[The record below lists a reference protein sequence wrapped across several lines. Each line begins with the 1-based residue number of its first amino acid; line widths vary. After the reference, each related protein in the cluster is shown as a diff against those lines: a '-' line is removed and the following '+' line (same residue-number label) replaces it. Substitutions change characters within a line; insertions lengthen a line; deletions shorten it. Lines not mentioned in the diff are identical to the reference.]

1 MVAASMKSLY
11 WLVAVQFAAIDSQT
25 SKSRGHNGVEAGAPK
40 GLAKNAYPQPY
51 LLSLRVTANGNETEK

>member
-11 WLVAVQFAAIDSQT
+11 WLLAVQFATIDSQT

-40 GLAKNAYPQPY
+40 GLAKSAYPQPY
-51 LLSLRVTANGNETEK
+51 LLFLRVAANENGTET